1 MMLASSSVLLYS
13 QLPATAAASLLVQLA
28 INTLRDDQRSARA
41 HLVMT
46 TASWQI
52 APMVSTCSLQEL
64 HSRSFRSIDFS
75 LFRGDPMLMTGSFVA
90 PLQCSSSISKWLLPD
105 LFRMKIVD
113 HMKILASLSL
123 RQRLNQ
129 CSGATARH
137 TYLIVVRSELT
148 AATR

>member
-1 MMLASSSVLLYS
+1 
-13 QLPATAAASLLVQLA
+13 
-28 INTLRDDQRSARA
+28 
-41 HLVMT
+41 
-46 TASWQI
+46 
-52 APMVSTCSLQEL
+52 
-64 HSRSFRSIDFS
+64 
-75 LFRGDPMLMTGSFVA
+75 MLMTGSFVA

-148 AATR
+148 AATG